1 MNAAPNSARSRREG
15 AVFLDRDDTIIRDV
29 GYLRDPRGLEFL
41 PGAVQAL
48 RMLQEKRMALILIS
62 NQAGVGRGWLR
73 GRDLERVHARLIK
86 LLAQR
91 GIALRS
97 AYYCPHA
104 PWEGCK
110 CRKPRPGLLCR
121 AAREHGLDLTRS
133 FMVGDKLS
141 DVAAG
146 CRAGCRTVLLGAA
159 PALRTTP
166 APGPDEVPD
175 LVAPDLL
182 TAAHWIVARIGTATG
197 GRQ

>member
-1 MNAAPNSARSRREG
+1 MNAASNSARWRRER

-41 PGAVQAL
+41 PGAIQAL

-73 GRDLERVHARLIK
+73 GSDLERVHARLIK
-86 LLAQR
+86 LLGQR
-91 GIALRS
+91 GIALQS

-104 PWEGCK
+104 PWEGCT

-121 AAREHGLDLTRS
+121 AAREHGLDPTRS

-146 CRAGCRTVLLGAA
+146 RRAGCRTVLLGPA
-159 PALRTTP
+159 PALGTTL

-175 LVAPDLL
+175 QVAPNLL
-182 TAAHWIVARIGTATG
+182 AAAHWIVAQISTATG
-197 GRQ
+197 GRR